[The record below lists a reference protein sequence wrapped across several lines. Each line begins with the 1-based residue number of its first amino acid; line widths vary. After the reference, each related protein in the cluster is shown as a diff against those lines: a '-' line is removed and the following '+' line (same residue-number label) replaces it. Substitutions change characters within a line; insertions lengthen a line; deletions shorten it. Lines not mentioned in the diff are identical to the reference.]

1 MCQNDKRKE
10 TFLDLRQRVYS
21 LASLIVNFSIS
32 KKNNN
37 TLNSDQSFS
46 IHVQTKNDTQNVSK
60 E

>member
-1 MCQNDKRKE
+1 MCRNDKRKE

-21 LASLIVNFSIS
+21 LASLILNFSIS

-60 E
+60 